1 MSQSTRGIFYDGK
14 SSTQRRVLL
23 TVGGERLLVTGEGVE
38 RGALLGELT
47 VSPRLGT
54 VRRSIRFP
62 DGALCEL
69 SDDRFLDELLRRQG
83 RGRFAAG
90 LHRWERSIPRALAA
104 LALTVALIWCFVT
117 FAIPALARRVAFAVP
132 AATEDSLG
140 RESLGMLDRL
150 LFAPTKLPPARQR
163 EVAELFGRM
172 TRDLPWAG
180 GYRLELRSSPRL
192 GANALALPSGIIV
205 ATDRLVEIARNDDEL
220 AAVLAHE
227 MGHVRHRH
235 ALRHLLQNSATGL
248 LVAALTGD
256 ITSVTS
262 LSAGLP
268 TALAEAKFSR
278 DFETEAD
285 DAAVAY
291 LRSRDIP
298 LRRFADILARL
309 QAEHDNR
316 ENGTGKGGERSLSDY
331 FSTHPVTGERIA
343 RFMGSAR

>member
-1 MSQSTRGIFYDGK
+1 MSRSARGTYYDGK
-14 SSTQRRVLL
+14 SSTQRRVTLAL
-23 TVGGERLLVTGEGVE
+23 SGERLLVTGEGVE
-38 RGALLGELT
+38 RSDILGVLA

-54 VRRSIRFP
+54 VRRSVRFP

-69 SDDRFLDELLRRQG
+69 SDDQFLDELLRRQG
-83 RGRFAAG
+83 RGRIAAG

-104 LALTVALIWCFVT
+104 LALTVALVWCFVT

-132 AATEDSLG
+132 AATERSLG
-140 RESLGMLDRL
+140 RESLGMLDRVV
-150 LFAPTKLPPARQR
+150 FSPTKLPAARRQ
-163 EVAELFGRM
+163 ELAALFSRM

-180 GYRLELRSSPRL
+180 GYRLEFRSSPQL

-205 ATDRLVEIARNDDEL
+205 VTDRLVEIAGSDDEL

-248 LVAALTGD
+248 VMAALTGD

-268 TALAEAKFSR
+268 TALVDAKFSR

-291 LRSRDIP
+291 LKSRGIP
-298 LRRFADILARL
+298 LRRFADILSRL
-309 QAEHDNR
+309 QAEHDRR
-316 ENGTGKGGERSLSDY
+316 EGNGGGGEKGSLSDY
-331 FSTHPVTGERIA
+331 FSTHPVTRERIA
-343 RFMGSAR
+343 RFMGGAR